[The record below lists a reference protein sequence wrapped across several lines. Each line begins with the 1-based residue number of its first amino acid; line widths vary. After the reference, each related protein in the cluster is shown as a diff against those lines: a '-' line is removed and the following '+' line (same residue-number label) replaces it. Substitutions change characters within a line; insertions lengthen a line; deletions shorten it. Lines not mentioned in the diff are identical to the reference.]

1 MSEIQTKKLLIFH
14 QFGFQSHFCSECV
27 KCKIFV
33 WISDTFVKCLIS
45 GHFFEMPDIRTLFW
59 NAWYPDTFL
68 KCLISGHFCL
78 FSCVLNETY
87 KSLDFRHLLIIFL
100 FGCWNMTWAFYFS
113 DFWMNHTSE
122 RWEYSRPTG
131 ESWTCWPKPS
141 WTTRRWTLKTSG
153 GSLEKSIVVPL
164 CTQVF
169 CSKTRFLY
177 ILFSLF
183 SKTGKTVSIYERQA
197 AA

>member
-87 KSLDFRHLLIIFL
+87 KSLDFRHLLYNIFVRMLKHDLSVLFFRLLNESYKRAMGVLKAHRRELDLLAEALLNYETLDAEDIRCWIIQ
-100 FGCWNMTWAFYFS
+100 
-113 DFWMNHTSE
+113 
-122 RWEYSRPTG
+122 
-131 ESWTCWPKPS
+131 
-141 WTTRRWTLKTSG
+141 
-153 GSLEKSIVVPL
+153 I
-164 CTQVF
+164 Q
-169 CSKTRFLY
+169 
-177 ILFSLF
+177 
-183 SKTGKTVSIYERQA
+183 
-197 AA
+197 